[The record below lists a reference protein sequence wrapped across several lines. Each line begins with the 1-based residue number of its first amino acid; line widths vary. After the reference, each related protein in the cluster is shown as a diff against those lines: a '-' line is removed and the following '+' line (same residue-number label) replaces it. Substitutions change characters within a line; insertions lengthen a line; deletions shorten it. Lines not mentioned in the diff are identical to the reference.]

1 MNTPYISFLIA
12 SIVMII
18 LVSLKLYY
26 VSDEKKNL
34 SSGEL
39 SEASILVPSFLTI
52 IFCLFSSSVIISILH
67 KGYTLGKKI
76 ILLISCFLLFL
87 NSIAILINGIIL
99 TYGDFGVSGNLKNFK
114 WRSGA
119 NYTTTGNIS
128 LITGSFG
135 ILFSLSFIIF
145 EGSCNN
151 IKIKTKK

>member
-76 ILLISCFLLFL
+76 ILLRVKFYFLLFL
-87 NSIAILINGIIL
+87 MLR
-99 TYGDFGVSGNLKNFK
+99 D
-114 WRSGA
+114 
-119 NYTTTGNIS
+119 
-128 LITGSFG
+128 
-135 ILFSLSFIIF
+135 
-145 EGSCNN
+145 
-151 IKIKTKK
+151 